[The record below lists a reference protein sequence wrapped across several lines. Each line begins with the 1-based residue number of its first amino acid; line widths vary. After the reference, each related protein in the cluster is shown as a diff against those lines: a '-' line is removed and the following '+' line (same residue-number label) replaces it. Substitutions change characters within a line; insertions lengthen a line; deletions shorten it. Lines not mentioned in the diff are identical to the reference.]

1 VKWQSRLREAGT
13 GISDELIDLE
23 VVRGLA
29 ATERKSGILWDK
41 SSFPTVQLPDGADHE
56 AVRIVFNVPPIDP
69 WTMSLNNVDLW
80 YFVTDVLALARLR
93 EAGIRTWGQFKDMR
107 ERGIGRLIA
116 NYDEVS
122 MRAELRARALDVGLD
137 TWRVGRTLRLTRSA
151 LAACGL
157 ISETFFD
164 TVAET
169 AAQNAWN
176 ASALVSALRGKQVS
190 GFREK
195 RIEELEEYFRTNGYM
210 TDANPLE
217 SSLVLSS
224 AQAAVAD
231 DIDSGILDANEIKVL
246 LLSVSDQ
253 TTSDLPNS

>member
-122 MRAELRARALDVGLD
+122 MRAELRARALDVGL
-137 TWRVGRTLRLTRSA
+137 
-151 LAACGL
+151 AACGL